1 LCLELSCNSVM
12 ILAGEERTHRP
23 ALQQ

>member
-1 LCLELSCNSVM
+1 LCLELACNSVM

-23 ALQQ
+23 VLQ

>member
-1 LCLELSCNSVM
+1 LCLELACNSVM

-23 ALQQ
+23 ALQ

>member
-23 ALQQ
+23 ALQ

>member
-1 LCLELSCNSVM
+1 LCLELACNSVM
-12 ILAGEERTHRP
+12 ILAGEERTHKP